1 MGSLKLPASV
11 AKHPVVR
18 EAWFRVRRL
27 QARRRVLPD
36 FLIIGAQKG
45 GTTSLYDY
53 LGQHPQIARSLR
65 KEINF
70 FTGGPDPEVDL
81 WRLGEGWY
89 RAHFPLR
96 AKMAPGQKA
105 FEASPDYMLHP
116 LAAGRI
122 AGLLP
127 DVKLVAMLRN
137 PTDRAISHYFHNVR
151 EGEPARNGETLPIGA
166 AMAAEEARMAPI
178 LAAEDY
184 RCVAF
189 RALSYKLR
197 GHYADQLA
205 RYLALFPRENLLVL
219 RAEDLFEDPDGLMAR
234 LFAFLDVAPNLAALQ
249 FAARNVGFNA
259 RPVDPAVRESLDAY
273 FAPLNRR
280 LYELIGEDFGW

>member
-1 MGSLKLPASV
+1 V
-11 AKHPVVR
+11 ARHPVVR
-18 EAWFRVRRL
+18 KAWFQVRRL
-27 QARRRVLPD
+27 RARQRVLPD
-36 FLIIGAQKG
+36 FLIIGTQKG

-70 FTGGPDPEVDL
+70 FTGGPDPAVDL

-96 AKMAPGQKA
+96 ADMPPGQKA
-105 FEASPDYMLHP
+105 FEASPDYMFNP

-122 AGLLP
+122 AALLP
-127 DVKLVAMLRN
+127 DVRLVAMLRN

-151 EGEPARNGETLPIGA
+151 EGEPQRNGETKPIGE
-166 AMAAEEARMAPI
+166 AMAAEEARMAPL

-197 GHYADQLA
+197 GHYAEQLA

-219 RAEDLFEDPDGLMAR
+219 RTEDLFDDPQGMMAR
-234 LFAFLDVAPNLAALQ
+234 LFGFLGVAPNREAMR
-249 FAARNVGFNA
+249 FAARNIGFNA

-273 FAPLNRR
+273 FAPHNQR
-280 LYELIGEDFGW
+280 LYELIGADFGW